1 MDSEQEKG
9 ETISRTYGHITK
21 NYRLDDLP
29 RKGIGAPKLRNSQ
42 TVCFNNNYQEIYEDF
57 RNGMPCIQVSQKYNV
72 SRQAAH
78 LWHKSWL
85 AWIDFADEPPVI
97 KQMKEEATKLIKVN
111 TAQSVVQE
119 KHIKAM
125 VTRSHTEVDKLRL
138 RFMDIANTSLDRIE
152 QLIAKEKS
160 VGNLAKLLG
169 AVLPYVATKQDGDS
183 GKGLTPDEKRTA
195 FIQNVMNVYN
205 ISTQKQIQDGTT
217 EDSETEW
224 LD

>member
-9 ETISRTYGHITK
+9 KTISRTYGTITK

-97 KQMKEEATKLIKVN
+97 KQMKAEAEKLIKVN
-111 TAQSVVQE
+111 TAQSVIKE
-119 KHIKAM
+119 KQVKMM
-125 VTRSHTEVDKLRL
+125 VSRSHTEVDKLRL
-138 RFMDIANTSLDRIE
+138 RFMDIANLSLDRIE
-152 QLIAKEKS
+152 DLIAEEKS
-160 VGNLAKLLG
+160 VGSLAKLLG

-205 ISTQKQIQDGTT
+205 ISTQKQINDGTT
-217 EDSETEW
+217 EDSEPEW

>member
-9 ETISRTYGHITK
+9 KTISRTYGTITK

-97 KQMKEEATKLIKVN
+97 KQMKAEAEKLIKVN
-111 TAQSVVQE
+111 TAQSVIKE
-119 KHIKAM
+119 KQVKMM
-125 VTRSHTEVDKLRL
+125 VSRSHTEVDKLRL
-138 RFMDIANTSLDRIE
+138 RFMDIANLSLDRIE
-152 QLIAKEKS
+152 DLIAEEKS
-160 VGNLAKLLG
+160 VGSLAKLLG

-205 ISTQKQIQDGTT
+205 ISTQKQINDGTT